1 MIADYIEKINEYL
14 KPDDDYGSSHV
25 DNYGD
30 VDLEYNLKKSAEYL
44 QTLKKNC
51 QKVYGNLILDRENYC
66 IKRQV

>member
-44 QTLKKNC
+44 
-51 QKVYGNLILDRENYC
+51 
-66 IKRQV
+66 